1 MDKSEIN
8 ILVIDDDEGT
18 NRNIEKTLLRE
29 GYTVDKA
36 YDCLSGMEKIKQSS
50 FHIVISDL
58 NMPDLNGKLS
68 ERAGI
73 DLLHWIRGDHPEI
86 FVLMLTGSATVQS
99 AIDALRLGAKDY
111 LVKPLS
117 PTELKQKIL
126 EVVKAGINF
135 DLKIHYG
142 QGTEP
147 NKKEDEEVIRRL
159 FVDSSEVNVSL
170 IAPGTRG
177 TVVYK
182 VTSRDL
188 EGRWRVPLAIKIAWK
203 DQILIER
210 DNFNKWVK
218 HRIGGTRY
226 ANIIDEPVFTSR
238 RGGVKMLFLNT
249 ELDGLIDFRTFFR
262 AHSTEDVLKTIDNL
276 FDQTLSYWYQTKVF
290 DVLFLVQEYV
300 NYLKVDKWNLHQDMN
315 RYLKEFAD
323 TEEIYFKEIDTRF
336 SNPVILFERLLKS
349 EQGSEKRTYVS
360 TLHGD
365 LHATNIMVDNQKNAW
380 LIDFSNTGLAHILRD
395 FVELE
400 AAIKFNVL
408 ETESMRDLC
417 ELETCLASQE
427 TFRDTLEF
435 SHSDAEIQK
444 AFEII
449 KLIRKKASE
458 AISPNNDFSEYYIGL
473 LFHSLTMI
481 RFFPEAVSQT
491 KKKFIL
497 FSVSKI
503 FEQLMRYGTKL

>member
-1 MDKSEIN
+1 MDKSQIR
-8 ILVIDDDEGT
+8 ILVVDDDESV
-18 NRNIEKTLLRE
+18 NRNIEKTLVGE

-36 YDCLSGMEKIKQSS
+36 YDCLSGIEKIKQSS

-58 NMPDLNGKLS
+58 NMPDLNGKRS

-73 DLLHWIRGDHPEI
+73 DLLHWIKRDHPEI

-99 AIDALRLGAKDY
+99 TKDALTSGATDY

-142 QGTEP
+142 QGTEL

-159 FVDSSEVNVSL
+159 FVDSSDVNVSL

-177 TVVYK
+177 TAVYK

-188 EGRWRVPLAIKIAWK
+188 EGRWRVPLATKIAWK

-218 HRIGGTRY
+218 LRIGGTRY

-238 RGGVKMLFLNT
+238 RGGVKMSFLNI

-262 AHSTEDVLKTIDNL
+262 THSTEDVLKTIDNL

-290 DVLFLVQEYV
+290 NVLFLVQEYA
-300 NYLKVDKWNLHQDMN
+300 NYLKVDKWNLHQDIN

-323 TEEIYFKEIDTRF
+323 TEEIYFKEINIKF
-336 SNPVILFERLLKS
+336 PNPIVLFEHLLKS
-349 EQGSEKRTYVS
+349 EQGFEKRTYVS
-360 TLHGD
+360 TVHGD
-365 LHATNIMVDNQKNAW
+365 LHAFNIMVDNRKKAW
-380 LIDFSNTGLAHILRD
+380 LIDFSNTGPAHILRD

-408 ETESMRDLC
+408 ETESLHDLC
-417 ELETCLASQE
+417 ELETCLTSQE
-427 TFRDTLEF
+427 TFRDILEL
-435 SHSDAEIQK
+435 SHSNPEIQK
-444 AFEII
+444 AFDVIN
-449 KLIRKKASE
+449 LIRKKASE

-491 KKKFIL
+491 KKKVIL
-497 FSVSKI
+497 FSAFKI
-503 FEQLMRYGTKL
+503 LERLRACL